1 MEFVDYANITDII
14 EDDMDCLSIEA
25 LFAELMLEELEQ
37 FIMESNHG

>member
-25 LFAELMLEELEQ
+25 LFAELLIEDMEEP
-37 FIMESNHG
+37 NHG

>member
-25 LFAELMLEELEQ
+25 LLAELFIEEETG
-37 FIMESNHG
+37 IASYWEDA